1 MTKRNRPGGAPGIL
15 RDLLEAPELQRL
27 EHLHLASLAAPVQE
41 AALISDIEEISAVR
55 PDTLMILGPSVA
67 RGGWMISAALRYAW
81 ERRACGLIAP
91 SGSFSDTVVEL
102 ARRLGISF
110 FAHTGE
116 MTDLA
121 LDVAVQIGVARAGS
135 LGRLR
140 AFASRL
146 AASTDIGSALMDISH
161 ELSGADV
168 SLETGGP
175 LLVKSSGTNSETLAP
190 SLDRRGT
197 SPEHTELVSVR
208 VAPGASDELRVRVTD
223 SYVGYAR
230 QVLETAA
237 PAIRALLADARLG
250 AIRASLPLLSVVSLG
265 TDAVGPALS
274 APVPDMREL
283 SLGWPITGGFAAV
296 CLLAQDRERVAGAVH
311 QAWGEYFTDVPL
323 LPFDAGWFA
332 FAPAQDD
339 EAMGRLIERVRERSI
354 SLRPHAFT
362 IGLSTRRSDPAHAAA
377 SAQEAWV
384 AARLGS
390 PGAAPEESVVAF
402 DRLTTRLPAR
412 LMSPQLA
419 RTIAGR
425 LFPDFVADPS
435 ARDLAQAAL
444 AYLEHR
450 GSAVRAAACIGI
462 HRNTLQSR
470 LRRAE
475 QLGIPLS
482 APEATL
488 STHLV
493 LAGFLR
499 PDASSDP
506 AVTEIS
512 G

>member
-1 MTKRNRPGGAPGIL
+1 
-15 RDLLEAPELQRL
+15 
-27 EHLHLASLAAPVQE
+27 
-41 AALISDIEEISAVR
+41 
-55 PDTLMILGPSVA
+55 
-67 RGGWMISAALRYAW
+67 
-81 ERRACGLIAP
+81 
-91 SGSFSDTVVEL
+91 
-102 ARRLGISF
+102 
-110 FAHTGE
+110 
-116 MTDLA
+116 
-121 LDVAVQIGVARAGS
+121 
-135 LGRLR
+135 
-140 AFASRL
+140 
-146 AASTDIGSALMDISH
+146 MDISANSRAQTSALRPRGLCWSSLQ
-161 ELSGADV
+161 ERIPKPWDPRLIDVGPAQNTPSWFPCTWLS
-168 SLETGGP
+168 
-175 LLVKSSGTNSETLAP
+175 
-190 SLDRRGT
+190 R
-197 SPEHTELVSVR
+197 
-208 VAPGASDELRVRVTD
+208 ASDKLRVRVTD

-265 TDAVGPALS
+265 TDPVGPALS
-274 APVPDMREL
+274 APVADVREL

-311 QAWGEYFTDVPL
+311 QAWGEFFTEVPL

-339 EAMGRLIERVRERSI
+339 EAMGRLIERVRERSL
-354 SLRPHAFT
+354 SLRPHVFT

-390 PGAAPEESVVAF
+390 PGARRRSVVASIAS
-402 DRLTTRLPAR
+402 RLPAPAR
-412 LMSPQLA
+412 LMSPQLS

-444 AYLEHR
+444 AYLEHQ
-450 GSAVRAAACIGI
+450 GSAVRAAASIGI

-475 QLGIPLS
+475 QLGILLS

-499 PDASSDP
+499 SDGSSDP
-506 AVTEIS
+506 AATEIT